1 MKMPDTKIKYS
12 KSFDYS
18 KIDRGITWRKV
29 TANQRKKDSIW
40 LSKETNKFSCPI
52 CFSNNNKK
60 VVEIYAFNY
69 VQCQKCTHVY
79 IDQIP
84 SLEII
89 NSFYRKKNS
98 DINKSPGDDLINTD
112 DFHNR
117 VKNICI
123 PKIEFVLQSI
133 KKQKP
138 KWVDI
143 GCGIGDLVYAASQLG
158 CDAIGYDV
166 DNREIEHGKIFGSN
180 ISLNEI
186 TRENASSLIGDAD
199 VVSLISV
206 LEHLPNPT
214 ELLGIISNNIKPTA
228 KIVIEVPRF
237 ESISSAI
244 NIAFPDLISRH
255 MLPPNHIMLF
265 TEDSFDRLL
274 KNVNLKKRTVWYY
287 GMDINELFGT
297 VLFINNSVPE
307 TFTNKI
313 ISLLNDM
320 QNVIDKNKFCD
331 EMLVIVDKL

>member
-1 MKMPDTKIKYS
+1 MADTKIKYS

-18 KIDRGITWRKV
+18 KIDRGVTWRKV
-29 TANQRKKDSIW
+29 AANQRKKDSIG

-60 VVEIYAFNY
+60 IVEIYAFNY

-98 DINKSPGDDLINTD
+98 AINKSPGDDLINTD
-112 DFHNR
+112 DFHSR

-133 KKQKP
+133 KKQNP

-143 GCGIGDLVYAASQLG
+143 GCGIGDLVYAANELN

-166 DNREIEHGKIFGSN
+166 DEREINHGNKFGSN
-180 ISLNEI
+180 IALKEI
-186 TRENASSLIGDAD
+186 TSENASSLIGDAD

-206 LEHLPNPT
+206 LEHIPNPAK
-214 ELLGIISNNIKPTA
+214 LLKNISNNIKPTA

-237 ESISSAI
+237 ESISSVV
-244 NIAFPDLISRH
+244 NIVFPDLIARH

-274 KNVNLKKRTVWYY
+274 KIFNLKKRTAWYY

-297 VLFINNSVPE
+297 VFSINDNVPK
-307 TFTNKI
+307 TFSNKMT
-313 ISLLNDM
+313 SFFNEM
-320 QNVIDKNKFCD
+320 QKVLDKIKFCD
-331 EMLVIVDKL
+331 EMLIILEK